1 MCSGYLLM
9 KKLTLLIVFLLVT
22 IGFLPAK
29 AVSQSPFF
37 DSVRPEAAVVVR
49 KHSMGADLVDIT
61 VSAKGDWGTV
71 LRDDILALG
80 MALGSE
86 PRGIQI
92 SGGESLYKASFAI
105 NGLINDSEPRL
116 NLVPLTKS
124 LAFGKMPIR
133 SFSVFFEGV
142 IPSSS
147 IPARWFAPKDAWML
161 EGIGLKSPRGIDYRI
176 KVNTNNPDDITLPG
190 SVQSRNAKETPQ
202 AEKKLD
208 FLLIGAILIASV
220 SVGLLVYSAL
230 IRSRS
235 RR

>member
-1 MCSGYLLM
+1 M
-9 KKLTLLIVFLLVT
+9 KKLTLFIVFLLVT
-22 IGFLPAK
+22 VGFLPAK
-29 AVSQSPFF
+29 AISQSPFF

-61 VSAKGDWGTV
+61 ISAKGDWGTV

-116 NLVPLTKS
+116 NTKA

-176 KVNTNNPDDITLPG
+176 KVNSNNPDDITLPG
-190 SVQSRNAKETPQ
+190 SVQSRNRKESPQ
-202 AEKKLD
+202 VEKKLD